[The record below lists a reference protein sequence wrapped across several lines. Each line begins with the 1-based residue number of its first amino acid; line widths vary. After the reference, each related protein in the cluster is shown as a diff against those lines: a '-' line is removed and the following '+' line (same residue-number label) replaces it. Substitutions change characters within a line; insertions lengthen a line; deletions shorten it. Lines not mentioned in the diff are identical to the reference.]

1 MEKVHSTYGNL
12 DKLLFFKYLN
22 ILIYDD
28 LEFVKKENLD
38 FFYLGFGEPRDNEWA
53 MLWIF
58 F

>member
-38 FFYLGFGEPRDNEWA
+38 FFYLGFGEPRANEWA

>member
-28 LEFVKKENLD
+28 LEFVKKENLG
-38 FFYLGFGEPRDNEWA
+38 FFYLGFGEQRANEWA